1 MSCIGCYGK
10 ARVVSSICDGHSW
23 LLWLWPISNDVIV
36 VFSGSKLDTL
46 YQLANG
52 MEGVD
57 TTPYVLQTKLQIA
70 AMILFGLSH
79 FHNVA
84 VDGMV
89 LELWQ
94 KIDPQPLRITISI
107 QGMSS

>member
-10 ARVVSSICDGHSW
+10 ARVILSICDGHSW
-23 LLWLWPISNDVIV
+23 LLWLWPISNV
-36 VFSGSKLDTL
+36 G
-46 YQLANG
+46 ANG

-70 AMILFGLSH
+70 AMISFGLLH

-94 KIDPQPLRITISI
+94 KIDPQPLRIMISI